1 MIKKKFKFNQFRL
14 PVITLLTDKTK
25 VVRLQN
31 KMDFEGKVVLITG
44 ASSGI
49 GEGTAKYF
57 AKLGA
62 SLALSGRNVENLNKV
77 GAVCEEISKRKPLL
91 LVADITKEEDNQRI
105 IDETVTQL
113 GKLDV
118 LVNNAGILANGS
130 IENTSLEQYDV
141 IMNTN
146 VRAVYHL
153 TMLAVPHLIKTKG
166 NIVNLSSVAGNRSFP
181 GILAYGMSKAA
192 IDQFTRCTALELAPK
207 QVRVNAVNPGVIIT
221 DIHKRGGMDEQAYA
235 AFLEKCKQTHALG
248 RPGLP
253 EEVAATIAFLASDCA
268 SFITGVTLNVDGGRH
283 AMCPR

>member
-1 MIKKKFKFNQFRL
+1 MNF
-14 PVITLLTDKTK
+14 D
-25 VVRLQN
+25 
-31 KMDFEGKVVLITG
+31 GKVVLITG

-49 GEGTAKYF
+49 GEGTAKYL

-62 SLALSGRNVENLNKV
+62 LLALTGRNVDNLNKV
-77 GAVCEEISKRKPLL
+77 GAACETVGQKPLL
-91 LVADITKEEDNQRI
+91 LVADVTKVDDNKRV
-105 IDETVTQL
+105 IDEIIAKY

-118 LVNNAGILANGS
+118 LVNNAGIIGNGS
-130 IENTSLEQYDV
+130 IEDTSLEQYDE

-153 TMLAVPHLIKTKG
+153 TMLAVPHLVKSKG

-192 IDQFTRCTALELAPK
+192 IDQFTRCTALELASK
-207 QVRVNAVNPGVIIT
+207 QVRVNAVNPGVIVT
-221 DIHKRGGMDEQAYA
+221 DIHKRGGMSEEAYA

-248 RPGLP
+248 RPGTP
-253 EEVAATIAFLASDCA
+253 EEVASTIAFLASDAA
-268 SFITGVTLNVDGGRH
+268 SFITGVTINVDGGRH

>member
-1 MIKKKFKFNQFRL
+1 MNF
-14 PVITLLTDKTK
+14 D
-25 VVRLQN
+25 
-31 KMDFEGKVVLITG
+31 GKVVLITG

-49 GEGTAKYF
+49 GEGTAKYL

-62 SLALSGRNVENLNKV
+62 NLVLTGRNVDNLNKV
-77 GAVCEEISKRKPLL
+77 GAACESVNNKKPLL
-91 LVADITKEEDNQRI
+91 LVADVTKVEDNKKVIEEI
-105 IDETVTQL
+105 ISKY

-118 LVNNAGILANGS
+118 LVNNAGIIGNGS
-130 IENTSLEQYDV
+130 IEDTSLEQYDE

-153 TMLAVPHLIKTKG
+153 TMLAVPHLVQSKG

-192 IDQFTRCTALELAPK
+192 IDQFTKCTALELAPK
-207 QVRVNAVNPGVIIT
+207 QVRVNAVNPGVIVT
-221 DIHKRGGMDEQAYA
+221 DIHKRGGMSEETYA

-248 RPGLP
+248 RPGTP
-253 EEVAATIAFLASDCA
+253 EEVAATIAFLASDAA